1 MLLDYQAF
9 LFSYR
14 RASYGVYL
22 KYGINK
28 FELQFLLMLSGYL
41 RCIGKQVIAKNE
53 FFDTSTGNPREHR
66 KMLGYLGGCL
76 DKRFI
81 GSYEYIKKPGSLSIG
96 ISNLGLSVISHF
108 EKDLLKYMDRF
119 NPRDNKAFAVDLSVL
134 TLYRERIAA

>member
-41 RCIGKQVIAKNE
+41 RCIGRQVIAKNE
-53 FFDTSTGNPREHR
+53 FFDTLTGNPREHR
-66 KMLGYLGGCL
+66 KMSGYLSGCL

-81 GSYEYIKKPGSLSIG
+81 GSYEYIKKPGSLSLG
-96 ISNLGLSVISHF
+96 ISDLGMSCIASF
-108 EKDLLKYMDRF
+108 EKDLAKYMERF
-119 NPRDNKAFAVDLSVL
+119 DPGDNKVFAVDLSIL